1 MVLQYA
7 QWALDRNQEE
17 AARVFTERVD
27 GEKSEQ
33 LKPSFLL
40 DFLKPYPDATLIYL
54 EYLVNDKNLMVVN
67 VRCYQTTP
75 ASAIQGHVNCMWKDM
90 LKLHTHL

>member
-1 MVLQYA
+1 MLQHLFHRCGAIEVVLQYSK
-7 QWALDRNQEE
+7 WALDRNQEE

-54 EYLVNDKNLMVVN
+54 EYLVNDKNLMVVDA
-67 VRCYQTTP
+67 VATYF
-75 ASAIQGHVNCMWKDM
+75 A
-90 LKLHTHL
+90 